1 MAKFKRFEDIIMW
14 QLARELCKK
23 LHPLTKREP
32 WRNDFR
38 FKSQAESSSGSVMDN
53 IAEGFERG
61 GNKEFANF
69 LRIARGSCGELKS
82 QVIRALDK
90 EYITREECKEL
101 YNLAGRISMGLKSL
115 IDELNNSDK
124 KGPNYPKKK

>member
-1 MAKFKRFEDIIMW
+1 MW
-14 QLARELCKK
+14 QLSRELCKK
-23 LHPLTKREP
+23 IHPLTKREP

-38 FKSQAESSSGSVMDN
+38 FKNQTESSSGSIMDN

-115 IDELNNSDK
+115 IDELNTSDK